1 MTTAIIGGT
10 GFYSLGIQAEEQMV
24 PTPYGNVTV
33 YRAGL
38 AQGPDDILFL
48 PRHGSK
54 HQLPPHRIPYRANMY
69 ALKKLGAT
77 HILASCAVGSVSAGI
92 KPGDFVILT
101 DFIDTTRLRNQTF
114 YDNETDEFPGVLH
127 TEMSE
132 PYCSVLRN
140 LLEDAFFTRQEP
152 VHKNGI
158 YLCTDGPRFETA
170 SEIKMYQQA
179 GADIIGMTNVPE
191 VVLAKELGL
200 CYSAVGLVTN
210 WCTGMNQETIKIEEI
225 LDLMKQQKELLS
237 RVFLDVA
244 ATELSQDHCQCRSA
258 AFTM

>member
-10 GFYSLGIQAEEQMV
+10 GFYSLGKQADELMV
-24 PTPYGNVTV
+24 PTPYGNVAV
-33 YRAGL
+33 YRTGL
-38 AQGPDDILFL
+38 TQDTHDIIFL

-54 HQLPPHRIPYRANMY
+54 HQLPPHRIPYRANIY
-69 ALKKLGAT
+69 ALKKLGVT
-77 HILASCAVGSVSAGI
+77 HILASCAVGSVTAGI
-92 KPGDFVILT
+92 KPGDSVILT
-101 DFIDTTRLRNQTF
+101 DFIDTTRHRIQTF
-114 YDNETDEFPGVLH
+114 YDNESDEFPGVMH

-132 PYCSVLRN
+132 PYCPILRS
-140 LLEDAFFTRQEP
+140 LLEDAFFNLQVP
-152 VHKNGI
+152 VHKKGI

-170 SEIKMYQQA
+170 SEINMYQQA

-210 WCTGMNQETIKIEEI
+210 WCTGMNQETINIEEI
-225 LDLMKQQKELLS
+225 LDLMKKQKEVLS
-237 RVFLDVA
+237 RMFLTVA
-244 ATELSQDHCQCRSA
+244 ATELNQDHCQCRTA